1 MFISV
6 YKYIICRY
14 KCFIS
19 VLYKCVI
26 CRYKYFISGYKCFK
40 VAKVVKVFGGN
51 IWYTANFLMNGPS
64 D

>member
-19 VLYKCVI
+19 VLFKCVI

-40 VAKVVKVFGGN
+40 VVKVVVLVAIYGIQLIF
-51 IWYTANFLMNGPS
+51 
-64 D
+64 